1 MLEVN
6 EKKKMKNWLNYQIK
20 HTGDWFLFVYKFFFN
35 LTFENHIFPYKSD

>member
-20 HTGDWFLFVYKFFFN
+20 HTGDKFLFVYKFFFN
-35 LTFENHIFPYKSD
+35 LTFWKSYFPL

>member
-20 HTGDWFLFVYKFFFN
+20 HTGDKFLFVYKFFF
-35 LTFENHIFPYKSD
+35 